1 MKHLNYSLMRY
12 MYMFL
17 VMIFPRNNT
26 NARKLSNE
34 HSQLTHKTFTWP
46 NVTSTVI
53 YVEGNNNYISS
64 YQQITGI
71 T

>member
-1 MKHLNYSLMRY
+1 
-12 MYMFL
+12 
-17 VMIFPRNNT
+17 MIFPRNNT